1 MDKESELI
9 WEQYNK
15 AKNDQIIMEAAI
27 DKLQGALDVVGL
39 EPTVGSIADAGNS
52 VISLLRAALA
62 KEKDQKKKHM
72 LNAGISAVSLIPG
85 ADIIKALKL
94 RKLSKPLTK
103 TAIGGLRAG
112 REAAQKM
119 KIAGNRH
126 SVE

>member
-1 MDKESELI
+1 MDSESELI

-15 AKNDQIIMEAAI
+15 TKNDQIIIEAAI
-27 DKLQGALDVVGL
+27 DKLQGALDIVGL
-39 EPTVGSIADAGNS
+39 EPTVGTVADAGNS

-72 LNAGISAVSLIPG
+72 INAGISAVSLIPG

>member
-15 AKNDQIIMEAAI
+15 TKNDQIIIEAAI

-39 EPTVGSIADAGNS
+39 EPTVGTIADAGNS

-72 LNAGISAVSLIPG
+72 INAGISAVSLIPG

>member
-15 AKNDQIIMEAAI
+15 TKNDQIIIEAAI

-39 EPTVGSIADAGNS
+39 EPTVGTIADAGNS

>member
-1 MDKESELI
+1 MDRESELI

-15 AKNDQIIMEAAI
+15 TKNDQIIIEAAI
-27 DKLQGALDVVGL
+27 DKLQGALDIVGL
-39 EPTVGSIADAGNS
+39 EPTVGTVADAGNS

-72 LNAGISAVSLIPG
+72 INAGISAVSLIPG